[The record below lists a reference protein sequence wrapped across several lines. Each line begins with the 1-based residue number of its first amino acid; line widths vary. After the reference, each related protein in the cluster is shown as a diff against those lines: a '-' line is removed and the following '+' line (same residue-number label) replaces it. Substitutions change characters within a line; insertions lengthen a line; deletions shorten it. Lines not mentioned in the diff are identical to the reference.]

1 MFAVEN
7 AILLGVPIL
16 VENVDENINPIF
28 DSIVNSKKNSNHL
41 KWGDKQIDIHPNFRF
56 YMTSRMNQPFIS
68 FDAFLKMN
76 VINFRMTA
84 EGLEDL
90 MLNNIVKIEESI
102 KDEQRQK
109 NLKELFETKLK
120 MKVVED

>member
-1 MFAVEN
+1 
-7 AILLGVPIL
+7 
-16 VENVDENINPIF
+16 
-28 DSIVNSKKNSNHL
+28 
-41 KWGDKQIDIHPNFRF
+41 
-56 YMTSRMNQPFIS
+56 MNQPFIS